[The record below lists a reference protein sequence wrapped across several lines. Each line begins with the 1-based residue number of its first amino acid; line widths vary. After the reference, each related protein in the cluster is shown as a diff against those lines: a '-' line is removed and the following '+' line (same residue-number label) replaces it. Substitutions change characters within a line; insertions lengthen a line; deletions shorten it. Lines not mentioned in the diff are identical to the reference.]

1 MGDKAKEE
9 GAKRPRTDGVKCPAR
24 PWREA
29 PKESFCIPSSHFTSS
44 DDVTTTQAQRNYPW
58 LQAVTFNGY
67 WNDPYEACCA
77 SSPTA
82 GATDEDN
89 EEEDSVSPPVAA
101 VCALCNDQLNIGNL
115 CSDWLATQENPTR
128 KFNAKQTFLKD
139 AVFTALLFSAE
150 DAAAHAACADHEQKI
165 AAIQQK
171 TAVPIPVGLRA
182 DGGDVENL
190 ANQLVT
196 VMGNIG
202 KHVNSLSEKNSFDS
216 MEQRLTRIEQKLA
229 DFELYLDAICR
240 HLQVKKEPRKPDHSG
255 GGTVGAGAGAVG
267 QGGGRLGR
275 TRSPS

>member
-1 MGDKAKEE
+1 MGDTARDE
-9 GAKRPRTDGVKCPAR
+9 GAKRHRADDVKCPAR

-29 PKESFCIPSSHFTSS
+29 PKESFRIPSNRFTSIE
-44 DDVTTTQAQRNYPW
+44 DVTTTQAQGIYPW

-67 WNDPYEACCA
+67 WNDAYEACCV
-77 SSPTA
+77 SSPPA
-82 GATDEDN
+82 GDNDEDN

-101 VCALCNDQLNIGNL
+101 VCALCNDQRDIGTL
-115 CSDWLATQENPTR
+115 CSEWLATHANINR
-128 KFNAKQTFLKD
+128 KFAAKQAFLKD

-150 DAAAHAACADHEQKI
+150 DADAHAACADHQQKI

-171 TAVPIPVGLRA
+171 TALPIPVGLRA
-182 DGGDVENL
+182 DGGDVEKL

-202 KHVNSLSEKNSFDS
+202 KHVTSLSEKNSFDS

-229 DFELYLDAICR
+229 EFELYLDAICK
-240 HLQVKKEPRKPDHSG
+240 HLHVKKEVRKPDHSG

-267 QGGGRLGR
+267 QGGGRLGKQ
-275 TRSPS
+275 